1 MTTVQVCCHIVI
13 PTIILAVD
21 VSYTPHNEP
30 LGLTF
35 CCIVTPPYHAVVQPD
50 AGERG
55 LSG

>member
-35 CCIVTPPYHAVVQPD
+35 CCIVTPVIMPWFNPML
-50 AGERG
+50 ERG
-55 LSG
+55 D